1 MKKFLRLAALLLALA
16 TVGVW
21 LATGAHRG
29 WTRTSETEMQLDPV
43 TEIEFPV
50 ERKRFVMGIEL
61 LGGGLFAA
69 LVLAGG
75 SFLFKS
81 KPKQTSLKP

>member
-1 MKKFLRLAALLLALA
+1 MKKALLILALIMA
-16 TVGVW
+16 LTTVAVW

-29 WTRTSETEMQLDPV
+29 WTRTTETEMQLDPV

-50 ERKRFVMGIEL
+50 ERKRFVMGVEL

-69 LVLAGG
+69 LALAGI
-75 SFLFKS
+75 SFLFKT
-81 KPKQTSLKP
+81 KPEQHH